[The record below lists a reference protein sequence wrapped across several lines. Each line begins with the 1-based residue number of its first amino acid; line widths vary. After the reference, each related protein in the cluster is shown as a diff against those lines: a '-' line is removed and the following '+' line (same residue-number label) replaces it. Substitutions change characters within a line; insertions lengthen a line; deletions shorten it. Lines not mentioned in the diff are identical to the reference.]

1 MSKKI
6 IAITFILVAA
16 CTLFVTGCYKVTTL
30 VIPNNTEITRP
41 VILSTD
47 LIPLFTKNC
56 SLSGC
61 HNTGGT
67 KPDLSATKAY
77 NSIINGN
84 YINLGAP
91 ENSEIYLWLTGKKAI
106 AMPAG
111 AASNPSNIN
120 QYVLAWIKQGAKNN

>member
-6 IAITFILVAA
+6 IAITFILVAG
-16 CTLFVTGCYKVTTL
+16 CIFFVTGCYKVTTL
-30 VIPNNTEITRP
+30 VVPNDAEITKP
-41 VILSTD
+41 VTLSTD

-56 SLSGC
+56 SISGC

-67 KPDLSATKAY
+67 KPDLSAGNSY

-84 YINLGAP
+84 YANLGTP
-91 ENSEIYLWLTGKKAI
+91 ENSDIYLWLTGKKAL

-111 AASNPSNIN
+111 AANNPSNIN
-120 QYVLAWIKQGAKNN
+120 QFVLAWIKQGAKNN